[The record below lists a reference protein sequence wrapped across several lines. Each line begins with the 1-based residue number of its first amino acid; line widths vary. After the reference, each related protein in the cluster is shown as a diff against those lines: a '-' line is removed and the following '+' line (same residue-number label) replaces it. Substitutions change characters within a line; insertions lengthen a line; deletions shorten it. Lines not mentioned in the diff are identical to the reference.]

1 MSSSHGNNVAR
12 IVNEPA
18 DAGAEAQE
26 VGASA
31 DAPVAETRGNP
42 APAQAAPA
50 SPAPAAPPPPAKKR
64 RSLAMPIIVVLA
76 LAAGGWYGYDWWTT
90 GRFMVSTDDAY
101 IEGDIATIQPKV
113 TGYVAK
119 VNVVANQLV
128 KAGDVLATL
137 DDGDYKLALDQAQAS
152 YDTEQL
158 SLHTIDAQIAAG
170 QAALAQ
176 SQAQKVALEA
186 TVRGAQITQTRAA
199 ELQSKSVGTTAALD
213 SANIALDQARANLV
227 GGDAAIAS
235 AQANINLLQAQ
246 RRQAES
252 TIKGLAAAR
261 DKAARDLSFT
271 VLKAPYDGVVG
282 NRSVQE
288 GDLVSPGQKLMA
300 IVPTRQ
306 LYIDANFKETQ
317 IQHLVPGSKVNVH
330 VDAYGDHPIVGTV
343 ESISPASGSV
353 FSLLPPENATGNF
366 TKIIQRVPVRIA
378 LPQDALDTGR
388 LRAGLSVVVDVDTR
402 TAPEK

>member
-137 DDGDYKLALDQAQAS
+137 DDGD
-152 YDTEQL
+152 
-158 SLHTIDAQIAAG
+158 
-170 QAALAQ
+170 
-176 SQAQKVALEA
+176 
-186 TVRGAQITQTRAA
+186 
-199 ELQSKSVGTTAALD
+199 
-213 SANIALDQARANLV
+213 
-227 GGDAAIAS
+227 
-235 AQANINLLQAQ
+235 
-246 RRQAES
+246 
-252 TIKGLAAAR
+252 
-261 DKAARDLSFT
+261 
-271 VLKAPYDGVVG
+271 
-282 NRSVQE
+282 
-288 GDLVSPGQKLMA
+288 
-300 IVPTRQ
+300 
-306 LYIDANFKETQ
+306 
-317 IQHLVPGSKVNVH
+317 
-330 VDAYGDHPIVGTV
+330 
-343 ESISPASGSV
+343 
-353 FSLLPPENATGNF
+353 
-366 TKIIQRVPVRIA
+366 
-378 LPQDALDTGR
+378 
-388 LRAGLSVVVDVDTR
+388 
-402 TAPEK
+402 